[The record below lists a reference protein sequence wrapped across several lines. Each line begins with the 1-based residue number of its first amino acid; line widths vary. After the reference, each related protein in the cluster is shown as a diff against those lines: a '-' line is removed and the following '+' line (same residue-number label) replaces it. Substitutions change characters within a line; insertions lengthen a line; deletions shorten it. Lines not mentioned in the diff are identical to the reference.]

1 MRSVSLFI
9 LVLLFSAFQAS
20 GYPVSVKTRVYGEAY
35 GYWTSYTDEEE
46 DFKTIY
52 ANRKNTLIKGRR
64 MCPLKMD
71 IYEPIGEYSEKR
83 PLLVF
88 IHGGAFFTGD
98 KAIEPIVRI
107 CRHFA
112 SLGYVVASINYRL
125 GFRPTPTSIV
135 EAGFSAYLDTDAAI
149 RYLLYYKDVY
159 RIDPSNIFV
168 GGSSSGAIT
177 ALNIAFMRE
186 WDYPVNGA
194 EYVRI
199 NTWMDDQYSIRAV
212 ANLWGAVMDVGMLA
226 NANIPVISFHA
237 RWDPVVPFNYD
248 YPFQELSLING
259 VLFDKMYGSKAI
271 QEEAESLKRKAE
283 LYVYEVDRHDLY
295 YEDDGNLSP
304 RLDEIIDR
312 TVSFF
317 SEVMSTE

>member
-1 MRSVSLFI
+1 MRRGSIFFI
-9 LVLLFSAFQAS
+9 ILLFSVFQVS
-20 GYPVSVKTRVYGEAY
+20 GFPVSVKTKVYGETY
-35 GYWTSYTDEEE
+35 GYWTSYADAGE

-52 ANRKNTLIKGRR
+52 ANKKNTLIKGRR

-71 IYEPIGEYSEKR
+71 IYEPRGNYSEKR

-159 RIDPSNIFV
+159 RIDPSKIFV
-168 GGSSSGAIT
+168 GGSSAGAIT

-186 WDYPVNGA
+186 WDYPVSGA
-194 EYVRI
+194 EHDRI
-199 NTWMDDQYSIRAV
+199 NPWMDDRYSIRAV
-212 ANLWGAVMDVGMLA
+212 ANLWGAVMDVGMLV
-226 NANIPVISFHA
+226 NANTPVISFHA
-237 RWDPVVPFNYD
+237 RWDPLVPLNYD

-259 VLFDKMYGSKAI
+259 VLFDKMYGSMAI
-271 QEEAESLKRKAE
+271 QAEAEALGRKAE
-283 LYVYEVDRHDLY
+283 LYVYEVTRHDLY
-295 YEDDGNLSP
+295 YDDEGNISS

-312 TVSFF
+312 TASFF
-317 SEVMSTE
+317 SEVMSDE